1 MIIMPTNASTSE
13 IKGDRQSLPLPA
25 LPATLASSP
34 DALSHA
40 EAQRRL
46 VQYGYNEIAEQH
58 TNPGRT
64 FLTYFW
70 GPIPWMIEAAAVL
83 GVLLSSLLLVS
94 SPSTAQA
101 GEPLEKVRETVD
113 AVLAV
118 LRDKSLQGPEH
129 AEQRREKMR
138 QVVFQRFSFA
148 AMAQQVLGPHWHRR
162 TPAEKQEFITLFSE
176 LLERSYINKIES
188 YTGEQKVLYTK
199 ETIDKDGYASV
210 RTEIIIKRDANV
222 EVEYRLLRREGNWQV
237 YDVVIEGVSLVNNY
251 RTQFNNIVS
260 QESFD
265 ALMKKLKLKLEQE
278 RVASPIKE

>member
-188 YTGEQKVLYTK
+188 YTGEQKVLYT
-199 ETIDKDGYASV
+199 
-210 RTEIIIKRDANV
+210 NV
-222 EVEYRLLRREGNWQV
+222 EVEYRLLRRAGTWQV

-251 RTQFNNIVS
+251 RTVFNNIIIQS
-260 QESFD
+260 SYD
-265 ALMKKLKLKLEQE
+265 ALVKKLKLKLEQE
-278 RVASPIKE
+278 RAASSTKE